1 MAGRKGE
8 KMSGNWATNLDMLAQ
23 EGIINFD
30 GPAYVMGQ
38 KPRYV
43 GNPQMARPFNGPAP
57 EAPLINNQPGA
68 DEFKPSDAN
77 NKNYVKNP
85 TWKKWLFGAVAVG
98 TLIFGGYKFKKSFVP
113 LVKKTYQNF
122 TFKNACKSV
131 GDFFKDGWH
140 KFTGLFKK
148 KKP

>member
-1 MAGRKGE
+1 MG
-8 KMSGNWATNLDMLAQ
+8 SNWAANLDMLAQ

-38 KPRYV
+38 NPRYV
-43 GNPQMARPFNGPAP
+43 GNPNAMQPFAGPVP
-57 EAPLINNQPGA
+57 EAPLISNQPGT

-85 TWKKWLFGAVAVG
+85 AWKKLLFGAVALG
-98 TLIFGGYKFKKSFVP
+98 TLIFGGYKFKKTLVP
-113 LVKKTYQNF
+113 WAKKNLKNI
-122 TFKNACKSV
+122 TFKGACKSV
-131 GDFFKDGWH
+131 GGFFKNGWT
-140 KFTGLFKK
+140 KFINLFKK